1 MVKNKTRK
9 KRKIKTIKSKMRTL
23 KSYSP
28 TINKQFKSLK
38 SNIKL
43 QQLTT
48 KCQKKKQIYIH
59 DKEKC
64 FDWNDNMV
72 KQFYSKNLQ
81 AKNINEKKILAPK
94 QYQSNCWF
102 NTFFMVFFIS
112 DKGRK
117 FTRHFRET
125 MITGKRMDGSKLD
138 SNVLWPFFELNTMIH
153 SSLEGHY
160 GGIMNTNNSIMNLY
174 KILIQ
179 HFNNLP
185 FHLKKKYYLQ
195 HLKPKK
201 VNDAGNPLS
210 IYEYLMIY
218 LGKNPIQLTHI
229 NVGVINNKK
238 KVFKILKNEPHI
250 PHIIS
255 VERFGDDKIDLK
267 NEYKFGNY
275 KYKLDS
281 VVLRDISKE
290 HFSAYL
296 TVNKK
301 EFRFDGESFKRL
313 NKFKW
318 KKNINNANKTWQN
331 TDEWDTPFNFTKGY
345 GIYFYYR
352 T

>member
-1 MVKNKTRK
+1 
-9 KRKIKTIKSKMRTL
+9 
-23 KSYSP
+23 
-28 TINKQFKSLK
+28 
-38 SNIKL
+38 
-43 QQLTT
+43 
-48 KCQKKKQIYIH
+48 
-59 DKEKC
+59 
-64 FDWNDNMV
+64 
-72 KQFYSKNLQ
+72 
-81 AKNINEKKILAPK
+81 
-94 QYQSNCWF
+94 
-102 NTFFMVFFIS
+102 MVFFIS

-125 MITGKRMDGSKLD
+125 MITGKRMDRSNLD
-138 SNVLWPFFELNTMIH
+138 NNVLWPFFELNTMIH
-153 SSLEGHY
+153 STLEGHY
-160 GGIMNTNNSIMNLY
+160 GGIMNTNKSIMNLY

-195 HLKPKK
+195 HLMPKS

-218 LGKNPIQLTHI
+218 LGKNPIQLTHV
-229 NVGVINNKK
+229 NVNVINNKK

-250 PHIIS
+250 PHIIT
-255 VERFGDDKIDLK
+255 VERFEDDKIHLK
-267 NEYKFGNY
+267 NEYNFGKY

-281 VVLRDISKE
+281 IVLRDISQE

-313 NKFKW
+313 KKFKW
-318 KKNINNANKTWQN
+318 KKIINNANKTWQN

-345 GIYFYYR
+345 GVYFYYR

>member
-48 KCQKKKQIYIH
+48 NCQKKKQIYIR

-185 FHLKKKYYLQ
+185 FHLKKKY
-195 HLKPKK
+195 
-201 VNDAGNPLS
+201 
-210 IYEYLMIY
+210 
-218 LGKNPIQLTHI
+218 
-229 NVGVINNKK
+229 
-238 KVFKILKNEPHI
+238 
-250 PHIIS
+250 
-255 VERFGDDKIDLK
+255 
-267 NEYKFGNY
+267 
-275 KYKLDS
+275 
-281 VVLRDISKE
+281 
-290 HFSAYL
+290 
-296 TVNKK
+296 
-301 EFRFDGESFKRL
+301 
-313 NKFKW
+313 
-318 KKNINNANKTWQN
+318 
-331 TDEWDTPFNFTKGY
+331 
-345 GIYFYYR
+345 
-352 T
+352 